1 MITMQK
7 ELFRQLFKRAFTN
20 QFPAKHAPKSVNA
33 LLEAVGK
40 GKAKLNPPVPVPEN
54 FRGKIAYD
62 KNKCIGCQLCVK
74 VCPANAVV
82 FKPKEK
88 KISYHTFRCTFCGEC
103 VNVCPVKCLTFTDEF
118 LLADYK
124 KD

>member
-1 MITMQK
+1 MLTMQLELLK
-7 ELFRQLFKRAFTN
+7 QLFRRAFTN

-33 LLEAVGK
+33 LLKDVK
-40 GKAKLNPPVPVPEN
+40 SGKAKLNPPVKTPEG

-62 KNKCIGCQLCVK
+62 RKKCIGCQMCVR

-82 FKPKEK
+82 FDPKER
-88 KISYHTFRCTFCGEC
+88 KITYHLFRCTFCGEC
-103 VNVCPVKCLTFTDEF
+103 VKVCPVKCLKFTNEF

>member
-1 MITMQK
+1 MQFELLK
-7 ELFRQLFKRAFTN
+7 QLFRKAFTN

-33 LLEAVGK
+33 LLKDVKRGK
-40 GKAKLNPPVPVPEN
+40 VKLNPPVHLPKG

-62 KNKCIGCQLCVK
+62 RKKCIGCQLCVK

-82 FKPKEK
+82 FDPKTR
-88 KISYHTFRCTFCGEC
+88 KIKYYPSRCTFCGEC